1 MNKPFSDMLKD
12 EMADTEF
19 TYRTL
24 NAISNELYSIL
35 RENAFLRVENKLLKD
50 QVDKYEKDI
59 HDRIE
64 QHQSLIGD
72 ILTSLV
78 NTDESE

>member
-1 MNKPFSDMLKD
+1 MNKLFSDMLED

-19 TYRTL
+19 TYHTL

-35 RENAFLRVENKLLKD
+35 RENAFLRVENKILKD

-64 QHQSLIGD
+64 QHKSLIGD

>member
-1 MNKPFSDMLKD
+1 MNKPFSDILKD

-19 TYRTL
+19 TYHTL

-35 RENAFLRVENKLLKD
+35 RENAFLKAENKLLKD
-50 QVDKYEKDI
+50 QVDKYEKGI
-59 HDRIE
+59 HYSIE
-64 QHQSLIGD
+64 RHKSLIGD

>member
-1 MNKPFSDMLKD
+1 MNKPFSDMLED
-12 EMADTEF
+12 EMADTKF
-19 TYRTL
+19 TYHTL
-24 NAISNELYSIL
+24 NAISNELYNIL

-64 QHQSLIGD
+64 QHKSLIGD

-78 NTDESE
+78 NMDESE